1 MEVKIYEQEKA
12 KYKNSKI
19 VKCVFRE
26 FNQKQDKISD
36 FKLIFILQNGEYLLV
51 PFLEQDNCERV
62 DEEYDH
68 IVYIPIALELIIEK
82 LGYNKEKF
90 IEEKIENYTQ
100 EELISVILNLN
111 IAIIYNASIYDK
123 EDDLKDMNL
132 FFGKPLKISER
143 QKKAFPLLRDSIEKE
158 KFKIGIMKLEKD
170 KNLRDY
176 EQLNLVESGN
186 IQYLWAEGT
195 STIDFDNLLH
205 ILDIDIEKQ
214 R

>member
-90 IEEKIENYTQ
+90 IEEKIENFTQ

-205 ILDIDIEKQ
+205 ILDIDIETQ